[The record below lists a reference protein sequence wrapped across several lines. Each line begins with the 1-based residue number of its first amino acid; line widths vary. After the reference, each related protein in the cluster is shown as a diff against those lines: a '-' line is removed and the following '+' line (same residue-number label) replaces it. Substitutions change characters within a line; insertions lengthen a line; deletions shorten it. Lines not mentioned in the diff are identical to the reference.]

1 MNISE
6 TKIELRESLSFN
18 IKQKRK
24 LYSLTQE
31 KLAELTGLSAQTIN
45 DIEGCR
51 TWVSDKTL
59 VRIAEILHCTPSEL
73 LHQKSEEPNNNL
85 DLVQFKSKLQEA
97 VSKTITESFEKL

>member
-6 TKIELRESLSFN
+6 TKIELREILSFN
-18 IKQKRK
+18 INQKRK

-97 VSKTITESFEKL
+97 VAKTITESFEKL

>member
-1 MNISE
+1 MNQ
-6 TKIELRESLSFN
+6 IELREILSFN

-51 TWVSDKTL
+51 TWVSDK
-59 VRIAEILHCTPSEL
+59 I
-73 LHQKSEEPNNNL
+73 K
-85 DLVQFKSKLQEA
+85 
-97 VSKTITESFEKL
+97 

>member
-1 MNISE
+1 MNQ
-6 TKIELRESLSFN
+6 TELREILSFN

-59 VRIAEILHCTPSEL
+59 VKIAEILHSNPSEL
-73 LHQKSEEPNNNL
+73 LYENTNNKDDELNL
-85 DLVQFKSKLQEA
+85 LQLKKQLQE
-97 VSKTITESFEKL
+97 SILKTIEDTFSYKQN